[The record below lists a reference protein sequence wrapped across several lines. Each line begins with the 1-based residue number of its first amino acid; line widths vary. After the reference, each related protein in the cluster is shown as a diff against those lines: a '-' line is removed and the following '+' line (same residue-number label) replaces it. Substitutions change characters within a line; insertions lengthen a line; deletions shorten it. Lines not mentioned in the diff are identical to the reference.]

1 MRLTSLLVA
10 GVLAGAAA
18 APVSAAVV
26 TYQFS
31 GPCSSTCQDY
41 GSEITG
47 SLGLETSGFVKGQPI
62 PKTALQSF
70 AYSLDGVAQ
79 PALTATD
86 LAGSL
91 AADGTI
97 HLTLNAFNV
106 TPGNTVSLT
115 ASGLDDLIGTVRVFK
130 KFCEDPSCA
139 ALYMANFV
147 AAPAPQPV
155 PLPAAFGVMAA
166 GLAALAGV
174 GLASGAGAAVTAARR
189 LAPGTPGSA
198 PERSASARA

>member
-10 GVLAGAAA
+10 GLLAAAAA

-26 TYQFS
+26 TYQFD
-31 GPCSSTCQDY
+31 GRCSTNCQGY
-41 GSEITG
+41 ATKITG
-47 SLGLETSGFVKGQPI
+47 SLGLDTSGFVKGQPI
-62 PKTALQSF
+62 PKDALKSF
-70 AYSLDGVAQ
+70 AYSLDAVAQ
-79 PALTATD
+79 PPLTVTV
-86 LAGSL
+86 LGGSL
-91 AADGTI
+91 APDGTI
-97 HLTLNAFNV
+97 HLTLNGFNV
-106 TPGNTVSLT
+106 TPGYTVSLT

-155 PLPAAFGVMAA
+155 PLPAAFGMMAA

-174 GLASGAGAAVTAARR
+174 GLAGAAGAAVTAARR

-198 PERSASARA
+198 PAQAASART

>member
-1 MRLTSLLVA
+1 M
-10 GVLAGAAA
+10 
-18 APVSAAVV
+18 V

-31 GPCSSTCQDY
+31 GPCSSNCEGY
-41 GSEITG
+41 GHEITS

-79 PALTATD
+79 PALTVTD

-91 AADGTI
+91 APDGRI
-97 HLTLNAFNV
+97 HLTLNGFNV

-115 ASGLDDLIGTVRVFK
+115 ASGLDDKIGTVRVFK
-130 KFCEDPSCA
+130 KFCEDPSGA
-139 ALYMANFV
+139 ALYMADFV
-147 AAPAPQPV
+147 TEPAPQPV

-166 GLAALAGV
+166 GLAALAWV
-174 GLASGAGAAVTAARR
+174 GLAGGVGAAVTTARR
-189 LAPGTPGSA
+189 LAPGALDAA
-198 PERSASARA
+198 PVQAASART